1 MKFPKIK
8 VRKGAGIR
16 LLASAAVS
24 FGAAF
29 FGYYRYM
36 QGLEEQW
43 EYITG
48 KADEKGNTF
57 FTNMDD
63 PNQNRDRYLMFGKEK
78 SSELWKNAQEIAN
91 NDQESND

>member
-16 LLASAAVS
+16 LLASAALS

-43 EYITG
+43 EYITS

-63 PNQNRDRYLMFGKEK
+63 PEQNRDRYLMFGKEK